1 MVRTEISELS
11 KSQIYYKKNKDK
23 ILLDMKKKIT
33 CEHCNRTINK
43 ATLLRHQRSI
53 YCMSKQSFIDLDD

>member
-1 MVRTEISELS
+1 MEVRTELS

-23 ILLDMKKKIT
+23 ILLDMKQKTI
-33 CEHCNRTINK
+33 CVHCNRTINK